1 VLNAIDDNAIHT
13 CTYTHRQ
20 QCGEKSIVKKFIP
33 FDFSFNK
40 GGTFGDLTTRERFP
54 ADMNTR

>member
-1 VLNAIDDNAIHT
+1 MLNAIDDNAIHT

-40 GGTFGDLTTRERFP
+40 GGTFGD
-54 ADMNTR
+54 